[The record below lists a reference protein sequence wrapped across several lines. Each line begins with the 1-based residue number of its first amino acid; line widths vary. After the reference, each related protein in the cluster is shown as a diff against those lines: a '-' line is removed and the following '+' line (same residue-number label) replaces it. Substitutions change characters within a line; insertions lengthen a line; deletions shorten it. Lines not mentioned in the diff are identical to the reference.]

1 MASLVDTEQVI
12 HQALERFRT
21 RMAVAN
27 RKFMQDPIDEIEAR
41 GLATERAKFRKM
53 MDYRHFDDMINEN
66 AALSEHGDA
75 RELFLDT
82 LQHVFQRQA
91 EAWVAEDGREAPG
104 RTRIWRKTWR
114 GTG

>member
-66 AALSEHGDA
+66 AALSEHGDGADEA
-75 RELFLDT
+75 R
-82 LQHVFQRQA
+82 
-91 EAWVAEDGREAPG
+91 REN
-104 RTRIWRKTWR
+104 
-114 GTG
+114 